1 MNFARP
7 IQPRD
12 TILDAINKL
21 SLSPRINESIPE
33 GYKLDHSLTSTAI
46 HRSGIWRVLAVD
58 TNSVLSASYDKTAKL
73 FNSPERRVE
82 NSFTHNAQVLSLA
95 CTDKKMFT
103 GSADGVLKIW
113 DRQNDALLD
122 QIKEAKNKSTGFY
135 SIAIMGEEQIATGA
149 CQRPKNKSPNQ
160 WPHNIKIWK
169 DGLVDFELKGHQG
182 GISSLIA
189 FENRLISSS
198 ADKTIKI
205 WNTGES
211 LLVNSIEAHDD
222 YIYTMAALQ
231 PNQTVSGGRDKT
243 LRIYD
248 LETSTEVR
256 KIVDPAL
263 DRRKAGDDACAHGS
277 TVYDVCVL
285 QPSVIASASRDGTM
299 KIWDMRATV
308 SLINTVVTE
317 NLLYSVCPIGHFG
330 IAAGSATQHAKRVSG
345 ELMIWDSR
353 I

>member
-1 MNFARP
+1 MNFAIP

-12 TILDAINKL
+12 TLLDAINKL
-21 SLSPRINESIPE
+21 NLSPRINESSSE
-33 GYKLDHSLTSTAI
+33 GYKLDHSLARTAI
-46 HRSGIWRVLAVD
+46 HGSGIWRVLAVD
-58 TNSVLSASYDKTAKL
+58 PNRVLSASYDKTAKL
-73 FNSPERRVE
+73 FNSAERQVE
-82 NSFTHNAQVLSLA
+82 NSFTHNAQMLSLA
-95 CTDKKMFT
+95 CTDEKIFT
-103 GSADGVLKIW
+103 ASADGVLKIW
-113 DRQNDALLD
+113 NRHNNAFLYE
-122 QIKEAKNKSTGFY
+122 IKEAKNRSTGFY

-149 CQRPKNKSPNQ
+149 CQRPKNKSSNR
-160 WPHNIKIWK
+160 WSHNIKIWK
-169 DGLVDFELKGHQG
+169 DRLVEFELKGHQG

-189 FENRLISSS
+189 CKDRLISSS
-198 ADKTIKI
+198 ADRTIKI
-205 WNTGES
+205 WNTAES

-222 YIYTMAALQ
+222 YIYTMVALQ
-231 PNQTVSGGRDKT
+231 PNQTVSGGRDRT

-256 KIVDPAL
+256 KIVDPAV

-285 QPSVIASASRDGTM
+285 QPSVIASASRDGTI

-308 SLINTVVTE
+308 SLINAVVTE
-317 NLLYSVCPIGHFG
+317 NLVYSVCPIGHFG
-330 IAAGSATQHAKRVSG
+330 IAAGSATQPAKSVSG